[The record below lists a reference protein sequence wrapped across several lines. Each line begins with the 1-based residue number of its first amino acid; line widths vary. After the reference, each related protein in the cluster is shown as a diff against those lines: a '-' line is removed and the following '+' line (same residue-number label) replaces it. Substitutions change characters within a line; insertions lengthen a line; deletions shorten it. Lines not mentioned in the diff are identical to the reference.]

1 VKPEDHTAKALGHLA
16 AAKRTFAMAEF
27 QAQTKLITSLM
38 GSMVD
43 TGRYTTSRMG
53 PVVEDR
59 IRERLRS
66 KGHVSGVVRF
76 AVMVEVTNG
85 DEGAKWQ
92 VELLLLPSEYRT
104 FVRTTKWGA
113 GGREVFE
120 DLSEMGAIGDWN
132 TKVDQMVRE
141 YLDNFHTTHVGD
153 LKIRVYAT
161 DAFVMPAYAVWD
173 EDMSRITN
181 VYLPEDL
188 VD

>member
-1 VKPEDHTAKALGHLA
+1 MQNVNEMA
-16 AAKRTFAMAEF
+16 AAVLPMRDFEV
-27 QAQTKLITSLM
+27 QSDLITSLM

-53 PVVEDR
+53 PVVEER
-59 IRERLRS
+59 IKDRLRY
-66 KGHVSGVVRF
+66 KGPVSGVVRF
-76 AVMVEVTNG
+76 AVMVEATNG
-85 DEGAKWQ
+85 DERMKWQ
-92 VELLLLPSEYRT
+92 IEVLLLPSQYRT
-104 FVRTTKWGA
+104 FVRTTEWGA
-113 GGREVFE
+113 PGRKDFE

-132 TKVDQMVRE
+132 AEVDGMVRE
-141 YLDNFHTTHVGD
+141 YVRHLHATQIED